1 MHSFIY
7 YFSEPTWSMET
18 SAGETFLEKKKNFI
32 SFHLTVII
40 KKIKLDKKSKKNK
53 IQICI
58 KKAVLLLLVYLLE
71 HEILCFDI

>member
-1 MHSFIY
+1 
-7 YFSEPTWSMET
+7 MEI
-18 SAGETFLEKKKNFI
+18 SAWENFLEKKKKFI

>member
-18 SAGETFLEKKKNFI
+18 SAGETFLEKKKKFI

-71 HEILCFDI
+71 REILCFDI